1 MARLNLTAQQICDKQ
16 FNSDFKGYNPT
27 EVDSFL
33 DLILEDYDVF
43 ENTIQQL
50 RMEIERLKA
59 DRTTLQT
66 QLIELQGQQRATNA
80 AGANN
85 NSQLDILKRLSRLEE
100 VVYNNMNN
108 RNG

>member
-1 MARLNLTAQQICDKQ
+1 MGRLNLTAQQICDKQ

-27 EVDSFL
+27 EVDGFL
-33 DLILEDYDVF
+33 DLILEDYEFF

-59 DRTTLQT
+59 DRTQLQT
-66 QLIELQGQQRATNA
+66 QLIELQGQQRANNA

-100 VVYNNMNN
+100 AVYNNMK
-108 RNG
+108 